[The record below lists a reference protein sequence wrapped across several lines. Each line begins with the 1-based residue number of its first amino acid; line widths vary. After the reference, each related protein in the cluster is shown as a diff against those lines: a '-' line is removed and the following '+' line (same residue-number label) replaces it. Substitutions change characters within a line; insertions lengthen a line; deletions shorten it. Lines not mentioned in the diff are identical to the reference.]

1 MWNPF
6 TNKEERDLWN
16 WEVKEK
22 LVSYCDN
29 DGSNGV
35 VIPKHKAIV
44 RSDNNHCL
52 GVVSTKYHSLE
63 NRDMEKFCNTLE
75 KAGATYENHGEF
87 NDGRIIWAQYTHSD
101 LPSLDMNEGKENTP
115 EDKVK
120 SKILV
125 ANGHAGEMSVSMMST
140 TIRIICQN
148 TFIAAMQEG
157 TAYFKQR
164 HTKVVKDSVLQFQD
178 KIEQMSVATKEVL
191 DSFNRW
197 NDIKITDDAAMTIVN
212 KAIQIPELPAVT
224 KKEDRRQ
231 GQMFLSQRG
240 FNNRERAMLCYN
252 QDMANGSLWGA
263 FNAVTY
269 YVDHDSGKRKDY
281 YKDFGNGNL
290 IKKRAYGLCNAY
302 ERSYNG

>member
-6 TNKEERDLWN
+6 TENKKRTLWN
-16 WEVKEK
+16 WEVTEK
-22 LVSYCDN
+22 PISYCDM
-29 DGSNGV
+29 NGEHGII
-35 VIPKHKAIV
+35 IPKHKAIV
-44 RSDNNHCL
+44 RNDNNHCL

-63 NRDMEKFCNTLE
+63 NKDMENFCNTLE

-87 NDGRIIWAQYTHSD
+87 KDGRIIWAQYSHND

-125 ANGHAGEMSVSMMST
+125 ANGHAGEMSVSMLST

-164 HTKVVKDSVLQFQD
+164 HTRVVKDSVLQFQD
-178 KIEQMSVATKEVL
+178 KIEQMSIATKEVL

-197 NDIKITDDAAMTIVN
+197 NEIKITDDAAMTIVN
-212 KAIQIPELPAVT
+212 KAIQIPELPTVT
-224 KKEDRRQ
+224 KKKDRVQ

-290 IKKRAYGLCNAY
+290 IKKRAYNLCSAY
-302 ERSYNG
+302 ERRV